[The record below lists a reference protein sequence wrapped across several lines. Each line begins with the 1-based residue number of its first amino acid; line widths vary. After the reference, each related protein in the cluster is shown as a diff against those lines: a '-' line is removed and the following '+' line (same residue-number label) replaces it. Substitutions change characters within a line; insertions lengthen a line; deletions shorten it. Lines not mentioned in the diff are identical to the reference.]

1 MTMQMALF
9 VVPFWPPAAILPA
22 TRRWDFLKALGD
34 SFFQL
39 RPEGSLAHPDRPE
52 AELNIDS
59 SGGHYFVAVRE
70 KKRAVFMCINAHKQ
84 IFNSF

>member
-1 MTMQMALF
+1 MVRSISITAFL
-9 VVPFWPPAAILPA
+9 PPAAILPA